1 MILKKICN
9 KTKFI
14 IHKLNDKG
22 DVNWYMKYLIKSLI
36 EPSGH
41 NRLNVAPK
49 FGVSIDLRN

>member
-1 MILKKICN
+1 MILKKIYN